1 MKHLNH
7 LNLFQPV
14 ATQERFDMERQGEK
28 RSGKRGR
35 EEAVIVGSEQ
45 LISLKA
51 CSCSCEGGANV
62 CVSWYVCGQVCE
74 FLKMSTQI

>member
-28 RSGKRGR
+28 RSAKRGR

-51 CSCSCEGGANV
+51 CSCEGGGNV
-62 CVSWYVCGQVCE
+62 CVSRYVCGQVCE
-74 FLKMSTQI
+74 FLKMSTPV